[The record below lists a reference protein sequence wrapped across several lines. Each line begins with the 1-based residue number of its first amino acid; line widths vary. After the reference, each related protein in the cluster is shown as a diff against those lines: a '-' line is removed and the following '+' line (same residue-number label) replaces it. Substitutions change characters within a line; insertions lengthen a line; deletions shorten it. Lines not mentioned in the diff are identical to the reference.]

1 MGFWAE
7 QVVPR
12 LSDTMKLARDARSP
26 PSGLSGCRQSGRHR
40 KFVGVTGCRPEVRRA
55 PSVAG
60 LPSRSWCAQCTVG
73 RRVADTSRN
82 TITTGGTADSQSLV
96 AAHVRN
102 RGPSGRLRAARQ
114 RHRDR
119 LRLEVHRHRP
129 RRPPSPAST
138 ATNKRRSRRP
148 PDLHEQAPTICGRG
162 RVNRRRIWSASAVPS
177 CLAVAYLASW
187 SYCWAISSQRIGPV
201 LTRPIRWELI
211 AQQYDQLAKYATAL
225 PLGTAEADQN

>member
-148 PDLHEQAPTICGRG
+148 PDLCPTST
-162 RVNRRRIWSASAVPS
+162 NLRRRQRRMRTALVTAIADSAQNGSACVLDPPGWTG
-177 CLAVAYLASW
+177 AWMLAS
-187 SYCWAISSQRIGPV
+187 STY
-201 LTRPIRWELI
+201 T
-211 AQQYDQLAKYATAL
+211 
-225 PLGTAEADQN
+225 